1 VKIYP
6 TEFSIPNINAGCMRS
21 AETLT
26 YQDDH
31 SYGHQRL
38 DLENLSKTLDK
49 MDQVAIRKRKAT
61 FNRLY
66 HEAII
71 SHRPGIGI
79 SFTDTLLLLAHHK
92 FIVDADA
99 LV

>member
-1 VKIYP
+1 
-6 TEFSIPNINAGCMRS
+6 M
-21 AETLT
+21 
-26 YQDDH
+26 
-31 SYGHQRL
+31 
-38 DLENLSKTLDK
+38 DL
-49 MDQVAIRKRKAT
+49 VAIRKRKAT

-79 SFTDTLLLLAHHK
+79 SFTGTLLLLAHHK